1 MNLTSKFKFNNLLI
15 IYDLLR
21 NGYSQKFCKYTYSRA
36 CGGTPK
42 CYGMKD
48 RTKVQT

>member
-21 NGYSQKFCKYTYSRA
+21 NGYSQKIVN
-36 CGGTPK
+36 TPTP
-42 CYGMKD
+42 GL
-48 RTKVQT
+48 VVGLGSVLE